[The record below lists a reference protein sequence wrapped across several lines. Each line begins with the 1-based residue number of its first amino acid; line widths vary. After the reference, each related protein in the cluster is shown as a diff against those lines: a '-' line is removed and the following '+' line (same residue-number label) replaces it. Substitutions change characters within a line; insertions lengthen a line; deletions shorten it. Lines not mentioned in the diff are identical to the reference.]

1 MKIRATP
8 QGYLAFD
15 RRSGLNVLIDEVVPE
30 KHSAAPA
37 MVSFSLTNRCNLLC
51 PHCFVAKGRSYLPF
65 SLLAKWLV
73 ELDENGCLEVGFGGG
88 EPLLHPDFSTI
99 CDFAHSRTGM
109 ACTIT
114 TNGTLLSEEMV
125 ESIRGN
131 VDFCR
136 ISMDGWGEVHER
148 SRGVPFDSLVSTIGN
163 VTGRLRVGIN
173 YLVND
178 ETVGDLE
185 RVVHLLASLSVEE
198 LLLLPEIGAR
208 GENLLSESGISFL
221 RRWVASYGGPLR
233 LRGSEHT
240 CAEILPS
247 ILPPGDK
254 DLFRY
259 VHVDANGIMKPDSFA
274 SAGIPIGSGS
284 FLDAFYLLRTGD
296 IQ

>member
-1 MKIRATP
+1 MKFRATP

-30 KHSAAPA
+30 EHSAAPA
-37 MVSFSLTNRCNLLC
+37 MVSFSLTNRCNLHC
-51 PHCFVAKGRSYLPF
+51 PHCFVSKGRSDLPF

-99 CDFAHSRTGM
+99 CDFVHSRTGM

-114 TNGTLLSEEMV
+114 TNGTLLSEKMV

-136 ISMDGWGEVHER
+136 ISMDGWGEVHKR
-148 SRGVPFDSLVSTIGN
+148 SRGVPFDSLVSTIAN
-163 VTGRLRVGIN
+163 VAGRIRVGVN

-185 RVVHLLASLSVEE
+185 RVAPLLASLSVEE

-208 GENLLSESGISFL
+208 GENLLSESGISTL
-221 RRWVASYGGPLR
+221 RGWVASYGGPLR
-233 LRGSEHT
+233 LRGSERT
-240 CAEILPS
+240 CDEILPS
-247 ILPPGDK
+247 VLPPGDT

-259 VHVDANGIMKPDSFA
+259 VHVDANGIMKTDSFT
-274 SAGIPIGSGS
+274 SAGVPIGSGS
-284 FLDAFYLLRTGD
+284 FLYAFKFLRTGD
-296 IQ
+296 TQ